1 MIIGTQ
7 NVRTVA
13 LMFIV
18 LIYLMLGAAVF
29 NALESKREIANRL
42 IYKQKIARIL
52 YRTDTVPNETLFV
65 SLTTAIFEN
74 RHFRRGTAKQ
84 WTFPGAFYFSTLVV
98 TLIGYGQTTPKT
110 MGGKIFCMV
119 YTVAGVPLNLIMFQ
133 SVGERLNA
141 IISFVLSRLKRFL
154 GLRRQKVSGFE
165 LIAVEFGMTT
175 MLVLCGSIVFS
186 TYEEWT
192 YFESIY
198 YSLVTF
204 WTIGFGDMVP
214 LASLQRSGH
223 SLYSRWGYFIFTMS
237 FILFGLALVASSLN
251 LLVLRLAQFHSENGI
266 GGISALL
273 GRNEEELIAAAIA
286 EHRASIC
293 PQQRNRI
300 CSNTN
305 SLNQSHKA
313 LSPFLSLKTN
323 SRWSLS
329 SSSSTSSD
337 KKSDFIVNSHDK
349 TCCSAFSCL
358 NRGKRK
364 RRYWHLR
371 RSPQNIKHLLYFN
384 QLLDNNKLQFVRKSL
399 ISNQY
404 HQHHHHHHQITNH
417 VPRINSQMQHRIS
430 I

>member
-18 LIYLMLGAAVF
+18 LIYLMFGAAVF
-29 NALESKREIANRL
+29 NALESKEEHHSRTLLR
-42 IYKQKIARIL
+42 QRIARIL
-52 YRTDTVPNETLFV
+52 FKNDTIPNETVFI
-65 SLTTAIFEN
+65 SLTTAIFDS
-74 RHFRRGTAKQ
+74 RHFRTGTTKQ

-141 IISFVLSRLKRFL
+141 IISFVLSRIKRLF
-154 GLRRQKVSGFE
+154 GFRRQKVSGFE

-175 MLVLCGSIVFS
+175 MLVLGGSLIFS
-186 TYEEWT
+186 RQEKWT

-204 WTIGFGDMVP
+204 WTIGFGDLVP
-214 LASLQRSGH
+214 LASLQRTGH
-223 SLYSRWGYFIFTMS
+223 SLYSRWGYFIFTIS

-266 GGISALL
+266 GGISAFL
-273 GRNEEELIAAAIA
+273 GRNEEDLIAAAIA
-286 EHRASIC
+286 EHRASLSV
-293 PQQRNRI
+293 QHRTRI
-300 CSNTN
+300 CSNSNSISQTN
-305 SLNQSHKA
+305 KNFA
-313 LSPFLSLKTN
+313 PFLSVKTN
-323 SRWSLS
+323 SQWSLS
-329 SSSSTSSD
+329 SSTTTSSE
-337 KKSDFIVNSHDK
+337 KKSDIYMKSHER
-349 TCCSAFSCL
+349 TCCSCFSVFNC
-358 NRGKRK
+358 RK
-364 RRYWHLR
+364 RQRRQWHLR

-384 QLLDNNKLQFVRKSL
+384 QYLDNHKLELVRKSL
-399 ISNQY
+399 IPNQY
-404 HQHHHHHHQITNH
+404 HHHQVTNH
-417 VPRINSQMQHRIS
+417 LSEQSSRKQHRIS